1 MRIRDCSSDVC
12 SSDLPWPPFMTF
24 LMMIVAWLSTDG
36 HPLQIAVAGP
46 QARAVPAAAPGPA
59 GTSGSDRGQGRDRL
73 FHFEERR
80 TVLGEQSLAG
90 ELDRHRRRIAGHM
103 GERSA
108 EQTSEPQPL

>member
-1 MRIRDCSSDVC
+1 
-12 SSDLPWPPFMTF
+12 
-24 LMMIVAWLSTDG
+24 MMIVAWLSTDG

-90 ELDRHRRRIAGHM
+90 ELDRHRRRIAGQM
-103 GERSA
+103 GEQAGAGARTEERRVGKEGDSKGRSRGSTA
-108 EQTSEPQPL
+108 Q